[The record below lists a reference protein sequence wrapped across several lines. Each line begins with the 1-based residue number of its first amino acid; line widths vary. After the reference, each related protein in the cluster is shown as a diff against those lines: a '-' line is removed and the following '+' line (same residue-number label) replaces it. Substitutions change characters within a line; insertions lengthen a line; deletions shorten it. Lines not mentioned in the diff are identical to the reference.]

1 MRYLFLLKMKALKSP
16 HVSKLDDIWPLK
28 VLLWSNSKGY
38 FLNFLYCCCQYSI
51 SRLLCPFS
59 WHFDCFSSYLTWYA
73 NFLKPLIEK
82 WEGIVKKTYAASVS
96 HLSVWSSAY
105 LTCARL
111 LRRGLSKKIERIEK
125 LVWICILC
133 CSVFQRRDGGEA
145 YYKLSVTFG
154 NPGIICL

>member
-59 WHFDCFSSYLTWYA
+59 WHFDCFSSYLNVICQLFEAFNWKMRRYCK
-73 NFLKPLIEK
+73 NS
-82 WEGIVKKTYAASVS
+82 YAASVS

>member
-1 MRYLFLLKMKALKSP
+1 MKALKSP

-51 SRLLCPFS
+51 SRLSIF
-59 WHFDCFSSYLTWYA
+59 LTFWLFF
-73 NFLKPLIEK
+73 FLPNVICQLFEAFNWKMRRYCK
-82 WEGIVKKTYAASVS
+82 NSYAASVS

-145 YYKLSVTFG
+145 YKLSVTFG